1 MAENINAVCSICGKG
16 YYMCLSCK
24 DKMALSPWKRHTDTS
39 EHYKVY
45 QILHGVTTGVYS
57 DEEAKEKLRMV
68 DLSDLDTFNEN
79 IKNRI
84 NNLLKEEIVIN
95 DIAETSVDEEPKA
108 KQSRK
113 RKYSQKVS
121 GTEE

>member
-1 MAENINAVCSICGKG
+1 MAEKINAVCSICGKG

-68 DLSDLDTFNEN
+68 DLSDLDTFYEN

-84 NNLLKEEIVIN
+84 NNLLKEEVVI
-95 DIAETSVDEEPKA
+95 DDVTETFVEEEQKL
-108 KQSRK
+108 KSRK
-113 RKYSQKVS
+113 RRYNQKVS
-121 GTEE
+121 GTEVN

>member
-1 MAENINAVCSICGKG
+1 MAEKNNAVCSICGRS

-24 DKMALSPWKRHTDTS
+24 DKIALSPWKLHTDTS

-57 DEEAKEKLRMV
+57 HEEAKEKLHMV

-79 IKNRI
+79 IQKRI
-84 NNLLKEEIVIN
+84 NDILKEEIVV
-95 DIAETSVDEEPKA
+95 DTVAETSIDEVPKA

-113 RKYSQKVS
+113 KRYSQKVS